1 LLLNIRTAP
10 SNLNRDLALVTPR
23 IVLGDLLGIQEQ
35 KRGKA
40 VSVAVYGKLVENLIF
55 FKYLVINY

>member
-1 LLLNIRTAP
+1 M
-10 SNLNRDLALVTPR
+10 
-23 IVLGDLLGIQEQ
+23 VLGDLLGIQEQ